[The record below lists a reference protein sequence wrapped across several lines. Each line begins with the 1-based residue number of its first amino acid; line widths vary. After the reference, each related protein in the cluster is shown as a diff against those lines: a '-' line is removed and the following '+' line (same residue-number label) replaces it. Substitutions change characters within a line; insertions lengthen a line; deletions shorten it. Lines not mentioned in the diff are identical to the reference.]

1 MDIQKRKKKTGFQCA
16 VKKYKNATNQSKQN
30 QLYPSNQGKSYP
42 SSNLP
47 YQLSNTSD
55 YPHQTNINIP
65 KSPDTFYQQQQLSQI
80 SSQNSKINFDKE
92 ISSLKSEITSIKQQT
107 IKTKEK
113 ISIFIKLVRNYAKK
127 FLSLSKMLYNESPS
141 QTALHT
147 NIINTINQF
156 YNMIYNPKLNE
167 SIFELSG
174 FLIDENI
181 GISPG
186 NSTNTSYVTDN
197 IEFIK
202 HFEENIKKLNEENI
216 KLNKDK
222 IDYCS
227 TIDRIENEKKKLL
240 NDINSKNEKINSLEK
255 INETLQTEI
264 KRKDNIINYLENK
277 QMQNQ
282 LGNENDTINNNSN
295 NKIHEH
301 IDNNKINLNSSNNE
315 EIRLTNENIP
325 KDNINNSNIEEEGS
339 INKENDDNSP
349 IKDNIITNKY
359 SHNKKN
365 NRNHNKDNNLKE
377 ISYSQRPQ
385 KIKQEI
391 DILDQEIIEL
401 RQQLQSIITKK

>member
-1 MDIQKRKKKTGFQCA
+1 MDIQKRKKKTGLQCT

-30 QLYPSNQGKSYP
+30 QLFPSNQGKSYP

-47 YQLSNTSD
+47 YQRSNTSN

-65 KSPDTFYQQQQLSQI
+65 KSPDTYCQQQQLSQI
-80 SSQNSKINFDKE
+80 SSKNFKINFDKE
-92 ISSLKSEITSIKQQT
+92 ISLLKSEITNIKQQT

-127 FLSLSKMLYNESPS
+127 FLSLSQMLHNESPS
-141 QTALHT
+141 QTAIHT
-147 NIINTINQF
+147 NILNTINQF

-186 NSTNTSYVTDN
+186 NSTNTSYVTEN

-227 TIDRIENEKKKLL
+227 KIDRIENEKKKLL
-240 NDINSKNEKINSLEK
+240 NDINSKNEKIDSLEK
-255 INETLQTEI
+255 INETLQ
-264 KRKDNIINYLENK
+264 
-277 QMQNQ
+277 
-282 LGNENDTINNNSN
+282 
-295 NKIHEH
+295 
-301 IDNNKINLNSSNNE
+301 
-315 EIRLTNENIP
+315 
-325 KDNINNSNIEEEGS
+325 
-339 INKENDDNSP
+339 
-349 IKDNIITNKY
+349 
-359 SHNKKN
+359 
-365 NRNHNKDNNLKE
+365 
-377 ISYSQRPQ
+377 
-385 KIKQEI
+385 
-391 DILDQEIIEL
+391 IL
-401 RQQLQSIITKK
+401 R